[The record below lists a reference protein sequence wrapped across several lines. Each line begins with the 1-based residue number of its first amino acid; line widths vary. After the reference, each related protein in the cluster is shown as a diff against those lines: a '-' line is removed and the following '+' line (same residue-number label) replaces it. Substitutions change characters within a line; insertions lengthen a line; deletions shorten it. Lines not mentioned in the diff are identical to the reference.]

1 MSKIKSQNHKLSIL
15 LISIFTIF
23 CIIQQTTVALATTL
37 PPVTTLF
44 LSGTLG
50 NNNWYIS
57 NVTAQLSATDDQSGV
72 ASSTYQLNDNP
83 PITIEYQQSE
93 NQILNNSFEQPL
105 AWYLFWLPKYWERVR
120 NGQALLLRTFF
131 SPGFDSDHAAM
142 ISARRGGFGYWHNRE
157 NAVSVEAG
165 TLYTLSVHVKTY
177 FADSP
182 GAYFEVWSKKND
194 PSDDT
199 LITQS
204 PLVQATTY
212 DWELL
217 EATFT
222 SLTNQEVYVKL
233 ILQADNDP
241 ALVYYDAVFLQG
253 LSEAKTQLT
262 LVENGQHTLRYYS
275 TDRNG
280 NLEDAKTTSIWIDTQ
295 PPSNWQNFTFT
306 LGQNNHSYFTSIEV
320 QDLTSGIDV
329 GTAEYA
335 YYTDHQN
342 QAWDHNGDGAID
354 WYPAP
359 QIIVVETNQPAADGE
374 TQLVRLETPEIDFG
388 DSATVYRV
396 RFRLSDLAGN
406 ESDSGIQSIE
416 GPWLQIVGAD
426 LYSAA
431 NINMPVPAPAP
442 FQNSDSLVCT
452 TGSITNFSTSSNLRV
467 DSYQHSLLNL
477 VGESPIRAVVPTYD
491 ELKAQ
496 ALSLPGNRLPSQ
508 SGIYRYA
515 GDYVIDSHSITP
527 GFEKNVVNIVLIVEG
542 NLSIQKDYELDNL
555 SGLIL
560 LVEGDVKVQGKVQN
574 VEGFFIL
581 NGKFYSNSD
590 HKQEKQ
596 LVLKG
601 GVIAFDGFELA
612 RDLGRTGHPTNS
624 EAPAEKIVVKPHYFL
639 NSELAGLL
647 KGKKTTY
654 LWREI
659 R

>member
-1 MSKIKSQNHKLSIL
+1 MKHFIFPIT
-15 LISIFTIF
+15 LIISFYFVRYITPVF
-23 CIIQQTTVALATTL
+23 ATTL
-37 PPVTTLF
+37 PPVTSLS

-50 NNNWYIS
+50 SNNWYIS
-57 NVTAQLSATDDQSGV
+57 NVTAQLSATDNQSGV
-72 ASSTYQLNDNP
+72 ASSTYQLNNNP
-83 PITIEYQQSE
+83 PVTIEYQQSE
-93 NQILNNSFEQPL
+93 NQILNYSFEEPL

-131 SPGFDSDHAAM
+131 SPGFDSDHAAS

-157 NAVSVEAG
+157 NAVGVEAG
-165 TLYTLSVHVKTY
+165 TLYTVSAHVKTY

-182 GAYFEVWSKKND
+182 GAYLEVWSKADD

-212 DWELL
+212 DWEPL
-217 EATFT
+217 AASFT
-222 SLTNQEVYVKL
+222 PSSNQQVYIKL
-233 ILQADNDP
+233 ILQANDAA
-241 ALVYYDAVFLQG
+241 ALAYFDAVYLQG
-253 LSEAKTQLT
+253 IAEAKTQIT
-262 LVENGQHTLRYYS
+262 LVENGQHTLQYFS
-275 TDRNG
+275 VDRNA
-280 NLEDAKTTSIWIDTQ
+280 NSEEAKTASIWIDTQ
-295 PPSNWQNFTFT
+295 PPTNWQNFTFT
-306 LGQNNHSYFTSIEV
+306 LGQNNHSYFTNIQV

-329 GTAEYA
+329 STAEYA
-335 YYTDHQN
+335 YYTDHQS
-342 QAWDHNGDGAID
+342 QAWDHNGDGTTD
-354 WYPAP
+354 WYPVS
-359 QIIVVETNQPAADGE
+359 QVLVVETNLPAADGE
-374 TQLVRLETPEIDFG
+374 TRLVRLDTPEIDFG

-431 NINMPVPAPAP
+431 NINMSVPAPAP
-442 FQNSDSLVCT
+442 FQNSDSLICT
-452 TGSITNFSTSSNLRV
+452 SGSITNFSTSSNLRV
-467 DSYQHSLLNL
+467 GSYQHSLLNL
-477 VGESPIRAVVPTYD
+477 VGESPIRAVVPTYN

-496 ALSLPGNRLPSQ
+496 ALSLPGNRLPAQ
-508 SGIYRYA
+508 SGVYRYT
-515 GDYVIDSHSITP
+515 GDYVIDSYSITT
-527 GFEKNVVNIVLIVEG
+527 GFKKNVVNIVLIVEG

-574 VEGFFIL
+574 IEGFFIL

-596 LVLKG
+596 LELKG
-601 GVIAFDGFELA
+601 GVMAFDGFELE
-612 RDLGRTGHPTNS
+612 RDLGRHSHPTNS
-624 EAPAEKIVVKPHYFL
+624 EAPAEKIVVKPSYFL